1 MPVSVTRE
9 QWQQHLEVLLGG
21 VVTAAR
27 VMVVEECAST
37 QDVAAQAAGGR
48 AGLLVVA
55 MRQTGGRGRLGRSW
69 FHSEMGLAATFVL
82 PGEID
87 SGRLSVMAGLAAC
100 TACSILIGAPG
111 RVGLRWPNDVV
122 ERVAGGRKVCGVLIE
137 KRGGV
142 HLVGIGVNVSQGDAD
157 WPEAVRG
164 RACSLAQLGA
174 TVLLANVPVVLALCL
189 RDAMAYSDEVLRM
202 VWKSHDVLTGRDC
215 TFEHDG
221 RRVFGKVE
229 KVEPTS
235 EIVVRTPDGQCV
247 RLPAL
252 TTSLVHE

>member
-1 MPVSVTRE
+1 MSLTRE

-21 VVTAAR
+21 VATAQR

-37 QDVAAQAAGGR
+37 QDVAAEVAAGKP
-48 AGLLVVA
+48 GLLVVA
-55 MRQTGGRGRLGRSW
+55 MRQSGGRGRLGRAW
-69 FHSEMGLAATFVL
+69 HHSEKGLAATFVL

-87 SGRLSVMAGLAAC
+87 SGRLSMVVGLAAC
-100 TACSILIGAPG
+100 TACAMAIGAPG

-122 ERVAGGRKVCGVLIE
+122 ERAAAGRKVCGVLIE

-142 HLVGIGVNVSQGDAD
+142 HLVGIGVNVLQGEAD

-164 RACSLAQLGA
+164 RACSLTQLGA
-174 TVLLANVPVVLALCL
+174 TTLLENIPAILALCL
-189 RDAMAYSDEVLRM
+189 RDALAYEDEVLRG
-202 VWKSHDVLTGRDC
+202 VWKSHDVLTARDR

-221 RRVFGKVE
+221 RRVSGRVE
-229 KVEPTS
+229 MIEPTS
-235 EIVVRTPDGQCV
+235 EIVVRTPDGQLV